1 MADENEFYNE
11 LKKVDSRNRIFSVS
25 FYGENS
31 RESLYS
37 TMNLKKAAIYYSEN
51 YDKVDHFTIDF
62 CSNPYGGCNF
72 VILDNLDKLI
82 SYNNENNKYKKSNK
96 MNEGIFNFN
105 KFDMPLKEMDSYLGG
120 QGKFMFSKETN
131 TYIYRGEEL
140 LQYGNSVYMN
150 GINTGIGPS
159 NGMVKIPRNSNYAC
173 TTREEFNRMKKE
185 LSAWLSNKLPR
196 ILSAKNDIKRT
207 EEWADAQ
214 GAELQRKIERNRRL
228 IAQDQQDMQDSNY
241 RKEANRAASYM
252 GANPLREGAGKKQR
266 IRINERDL
274 KKMVAE
280 STKKI
285 LNEINGYNQTMQNAG
300 NKFNQNT
307 FMGRVRS
314 KINPQKYQQ
323 YQRIQQ
329 NAGQMGANATDT
341 LNTAYD
347 NMGDATVNFDHT
359 APDYTNYYMQKN
371 PNAQTPYFANGYDTQ
386 GEQQFNKDYSTE
398 LGWQKKYGT
407 GGRIAKPLYGND
419 STIDKERIPYNQQRQ
434 AIKNGSI
441 QEDTDLAQVWCD
453 KNYDSTY
460 RAINENRIRKIVSES
475 IKKVL
480 GKTR

>member
-1 MADENEFYNE
+1 
-11 LKKVDSRNRIFSVS
+11 
-25 FYGENS
+25 
-31 RESLYS
+31 
-37 TMNLKKAAIYYSEN
+37 
-51 YDKVDHFTIDF
+51 
-62 CSNPYGGCNF
+62 
-72 VILDNLDKLI
+72 
-82 SYNNENNKYKKSNK
+82 
-96 MNEGIFNFN
+96 
-105 KFDMPLKEMDSYLGG
+105 
-120 QGKFMFSKETN
+120 
-131 TYIYRGEEL
+131 
-140 LQYGNSVYMN
+140 
-150 GINTGIGPS
+150 
-159 NGMVKIPRNSNYAC
+159 
-173 TTREEFNRMKKE
+173 MK
-185 LSAWLSNKLPR
+185 
-196 ILSAKNDIKRT
+196 
-207 EEWADAQ
+207 
-214 GAELQRKIERNRRL
+214 
-228 IAQDQQDMQDSNY
+228 
-241 RKEANRAASYM
+241 
-252 GANPLREGAGKKQR
+252 

-347 NMGDATVNFDHT
+347 NMGDATVNFDYT

-371 PNAQTPYFANGYDTQ
+371 PNAQTPHFANGYDAQ
-386 GEQQFNKDYSTE
+386 GEQQFKKDYSTE

-441 QEDTDLAQVWCD
+441 QEDTDLAQVWGD
-453 KNYDSTY
+453 ENYDDMNTANGVDSSKRRFIEDPSKFAQDLGQQKVAKYNRINARPAQGREKLVTYKQDPSIAGTGEDNIETTNDFEGGMVVNNVNTPWQKYGIDQKTFDKKYEIDPENPSQYRPKGGPMYASKVHDNVAFPNPWGQGHMNVDKGGYMMQDPKNKRDTYGIQDTDFNGTY
-460 RAINENRIRKIVSES
+460 REINENKIRKIVSES

-480 GKTR
+480 GKKR